1 MGERERGGGEA
12 ERERKGG
19 RQRGREGG
27 RERGEDDLA
36 MEGGSDT
43 RAKERR
49 GGGGGGK
56 TGRQE
61 ALGGL
66 PIPPP
71 DGR

>member
-49 GGGGGGK
+49 GGGGGEDWEAGSA
-56 TGRQE
+56 GRSSH
-61 ALGGL
+61 
-66 PIPPP
+66 PPP
-71 DGR
+71 